1 MHLDNRD
8 DDRYFQYTTKLAL
21 NHKEIEK
28 NSGKIFIHQKKN
40 DPKYLKEN
48 NLTIALNVLFNK
60 NERKYILPTF
70 SNTPQSVK
78 NALLL

>member
-28 NSGKIFIHQKKN
+28 NWGRI
-40 DPKYLKEN
+40 
-48 NLTIALNVLFNK
+48 
-60 NERKYILPTF
+60 RKLG
-70 SNTPQSVK
+70 
-78 NALLL
+78 LL